1 MSCAQNEERRKV
13 PIKHSTYL
21 VLPVEVLYE
30 ILPAVMKDG
39 DPWIPE
45 QIDIQKVILSRKQR
59 GKKINVVS
67 MLDEGML
74 LALEDEIEEER
85 NEHNE

>member
-1 MSCAQNEERRKV
+1 M

-30 ILPAVMKDG
+30 ILPAVTKDG

-45 QIDIQKVILSRKQR
+45 QIDIQKVILNMLNRKQR

-85 NEHNE
+85 HEHNE

>member
-1 MSCAQNEERRKV
+1 V

-21 VLPVEVLYE
+21 LLPVEVLYE

-45 QIDIQKVILSRKQR
+45 QIDIQKVILNRKQR

>member
-1 MSCAQNEERRKV
+1 M

>member
-1 MSCAQNEERRKV
+1 
-13 PIKHSTYL
+13 